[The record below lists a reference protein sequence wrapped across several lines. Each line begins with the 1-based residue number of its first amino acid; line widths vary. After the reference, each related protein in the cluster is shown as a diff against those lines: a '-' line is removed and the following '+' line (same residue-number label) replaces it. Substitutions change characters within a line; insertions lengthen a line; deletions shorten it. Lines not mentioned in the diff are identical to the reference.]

1 MSTQAAESHRT
12 NAQGEIRLPTVRT
25 TVRSSEGIHIMAL
38 ISFTRVVRIS
48 AVLFTLTMLMATPAL
63 AH

>member
-1 MSTQAAESHRT
+1 MSIEVSVSHQANALGESR
-12 NAQGEIRLPTVRT
+12 RRKP
-25 TVRSSEGIHIMAL
+25 VRSSYYTRGTIMAL

>member
-1 MSTQAAESHRT
+1 MTLVSA
-12 NAQGEIRLPTVRT
+12 
-25 TVRSSEGIHIMAL
+25 
-38 ISFTRVVRIS
+38 TRIVRIS

>member
-1 MSTQAAESHRT
+1 MSIEVSVSHQVNALGESR
-12 NAQGEIRLPTVRT
+12 GGT
-25 TVRSSEGIHIMAL
+25 TVRSSYYTRGIIMAL
-38 ISFTRVVRIS
+38 ISVTRVVRIS

>member
-1 MSTQAAESHRT
+1 
-12 NAQGEIRLPTVRT
+12 
-25 TVRSSEGIHIMAL
+25 MAL
-38 ISFTRVVRIS
+38 ISISRVVRIS